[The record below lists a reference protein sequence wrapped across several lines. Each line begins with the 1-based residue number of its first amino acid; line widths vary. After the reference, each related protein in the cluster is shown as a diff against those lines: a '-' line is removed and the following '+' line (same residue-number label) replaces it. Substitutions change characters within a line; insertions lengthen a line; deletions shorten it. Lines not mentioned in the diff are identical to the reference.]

1 VRKKTKKKLKNTL
14 FRLWEWRA
22 VVVAEAPL
30 AIPLDAGLKKVDL
43 KNAVLKDVVPK
54 LKDVPPSNKPFRP

>member
-1 VRKKTKKKLKNTL
+1 M
-14 FRLWEWRA
+14 
-22 VVVAEAPL
+22 VAEAPL